1 MPVWSS
7 VATRKASCFLSFR
20 SRPRYEGVRAFGQ
33 RRAVK
38 KRKKKRRDRDL
49 RTSDQGGR
57 GGSKKKAFSHLELH
71 QRRVVVVLR
80 LERRRLPEVRLVPV
94 RPELD
99 ASLGVGQS
107 LAHLRELQERSAPV
121 AVDGRELAPAWMGGA
136 GEKATIGAIG
146 VRCESNGF
154 SSHLWGRDARGKP
167 RSGGRVGAREMTRT
181 RDIAW

>member
-1 MPVWSS
+1 VRS
-7 VATRKASCFLSFR
+7 VSVGRSRKNERKSDAIATR
-20 SRPRYEGVRAFGQ
+20 
-33 RRAVK
+33 
-38 KRKKKRRDRDL
+38 
-49 RTSDQGGR
+49 
-57 GGSKKKAFSHLELH
+57 KKAFSHLELH

-99 ASLGVGQS
+99 TSLGVGQS